1 MFGYVVRRIISGV
14 LVLLVSSVAAF
25 ALFFYGPSDP
35 ALAYCPETR
44 CTPQRLDNI
53 RTQLGL
59 DRPVVEQ
66 YAEYMKGIVVGND
79 FKAGSI
85 TIKCGAPCLGVSF
98 KLRVNVTDY
107 LLSKFP
113 ATLSIALGGSVIMLL
128 VGVSSGIFAARRRG
142 TGADKGIV
150 GVSLIVNA
158 IPYYLL
164 ALLAYLLLI
173 SQWGIFPESG
183 YYPLLTD
190 GPVAWAKGLMLAW
203 LVIGISSSTQ
213 YARFSRGSMIE
224 SGNED
229 YVRTARAKGLSERR
243 VTMRHALRAAI
254 VPVVTIFG
262 LEFAY
267 LLAGTIFTERIFDI
281 QGIGLTG
288 LQAIGTKDLPVI
300 AATVLIGA
308 AFIVVANIVV
318 HILYSVTAP
327 RVRLSGGGSPS
338 PPPPP
343 SRPVARSTS
352 RISSLMTSPSGSRP
366 PTDWSRPSPASAT
379 RSRRE

>member
-1 MFGYVVRRIISGV
+1 MFGYVVRRVISGI
-14 LVLLVSSVAAF
+14 LVLIVISMAVF

-53 RTQLGL
+53 RTSLKL

-66 YAEYMKGIVVGND
+66 YADYMKGIVAGND
-79 FKAGSI
+79 FSAGSI
-85 TIKCGAPCLGVSF
+85 SIKCNAPCLGVSF

-113 ATLSIALGGSVIMLL
+113 ATLSIALGGSVIMLTI
-128 VGVSSGIFAARRRG
+128 GVSSGIFAARRRG
-142 TGADKGIV
+142 TVADKGIV
-150 GVSLIVNA
+150 GVSLVVNA

-183 YYPLLTD
+183 YFPILKD
-190 GPVAWAKGLMLAW
+190 GPVAWAKGLLLAW
-203 LVIGISSSTQ
+203 LVIGVSSSTQ

-224 SGNED
+224 SMNED
-229 YVRTARAKGLSERR
+229 YVRTARAKGLSDRR

-267 LLAGTIFTERIFDI
+267 LLAGTIFTEKIFDI

-288 LQAIGTKDLPVI
+288 LQAIGTKDLPII
-300 AATVLIGA
+300 AATVLIGS

-318 HILYSVTAP
+318 DIIYSVIDP
-327 RVRLSGGGSPS
+327 RVRL
-338 PPPPP
+338 
-343 SRPVARSTS
+343 T
-352 RISSLMTSPSGSRP
+352 
-366 PTDWSRPSPASAT
+366 
-379 RSRRE
+379 

>member
-14 LVLLVSSVAAF
+14 LVLLVISVAVF

-44 CTPQRLDNI
+44 CTPQRLENI
-53 RTQLGL
+53 RTSLGL

-66 YAEYMKGIVVGND
+66 YGDYMKGIVAGND
-79 FKAGSI
+79 FQAGEIS
-85 TIKCGAPCLGVSF
+85 IKCDAPCLGVSF

-107 LLSKFP
+107 LWSKFP
-113 ATLSIALGGSVIMLL
+113 ATLSIALGASVIMLL

-142 TGADKGIV
+142 TVADKGIV
-150 GVSLIVNA
+150 GVSLFVNA
-158 IPYYLL
+158 MPYYLL

-183 YYPLLTD
+183 YFPILTD
-190 GPVAWAKGLMLAW
+190 GPVAWVKGLMLAW
-203 LVIGISSSTQ
+203 LVLGISSSTQ

-224 SGNED
+224 SMNED

-300 AATVLIGA
+300 AATVLLSS
-308 AFIVVANIVV
+308 AFIVVANILVD
-318 HILYSVTAP
+318 IIYSVIDP
-327 RVRLSGGGSPS
+327 RVRLS
-338 PPPPP
+338 
-343 SRPVARSTS
+343 
-352 RISSLMTSPSGSRP
+352 
-366 PTDWSRPSPASAT
+366 
-379 RSRRE
+379 

>member
-14 LVLLVSSVAAF
+14 LVLLVISVAVF
-25 ALFFYGPSDP
+25 ALFFYGPADP

-59 DRPVVEQ
+59 DRPVVVQ
-66 YAEYMKGIVVGND
+66 YAEYMKGIVAGND

-85 TIKCGAPCLGVSF
+85 TIKCDAPCLGVSF

-107 LLSKFP
+107 LLTKFP

-142 TGADKGIV
+142 TVADKGIV

-183 YYPLLTD
+183 YHPLLKE
-190 GPVAWAKGLMLAW
+190 GPIAWAKGLMLAW

-318 HILYSVTAP
+318 DIIYSVIDP
-327 RVRLSGGGSPS
+327 RVRLS
-338 PPPPP
+338 
-343 SRPVARSTS
+343 
-352 RISSLMTSPSGSRP
+352 
-366 PTDWSRPSPASAT
+366 
-379 RSRRE
+379 

>member
-14 LVLLVSSVAAF
+14 LVLLVISVAVF
-25 ALFFYGPSDP
+25 ALFFYGPADP

-59 DRPVVEQ
+59 DRPVVVQ
-66 YAEYMKGIVVGND
+66 YAEYMKGIVAGND

-85 TIKCGAPCLGVSF
+85 TIKCDAPCLGVSF

-113 ATLSIALGGSVIMLL
+113 ATLSIALGASVIMLL

-142 TGADKGIV
+142 TVADKGIV
-150 GVSLIVNA
+150 GISLIVNA

-183 YYPLLTD
+183 YFPLLTD

-318 HILYSVTAP
+318 DIIYSVIDP
-327 RVRLSGGGSPS
+327 RVRLS
-338 PPPPP
+338 
-343 SRPVARSTS
+343 
-352 RISSLMTSPSGSRP
+352 
-366 PTDWSRPSPASAT
+366 
-379 RSRRE
+379 

>member
-14 LVLLVSSVAAF
+14 LVLLVISVAVF

-53 RTQLGL
+53 RTSLGL

-66 YAEYMKGIVVGND
+66 YGDYMKGIVAGND
-79 FKAGSI
+79 FQAGEIS
-85 TIKCGAPCLGVSF
+85 IKCDAPCLGVSF

-107 LLSKFP
+107 LWSKFP
-113 ATLSIALGGSVIMLL
+113 ATLSIALGASVIMLL

-142 TGADKGIV
+142 TVADKGIV
-150 GVSLIVNA
+150 GVSLFVNA
-158 IPYYLL
+158 MPYYLL

-183 YYPLLTD
+183 YFPILTD
-190 GPVAWAKGLMLAW
+190 GPVAWVKGLMLAW
-203 LVIGISSSTQ
+203 LVLGISSSTQ

-224 SGNED
+224 SMNED

-300 AATVLIGA
+300 AATVLLSS
-308 AFIVVANIVV
+308 AFIVVANILVD
-318 HILYSVTAP
+318 IIYSVIDP
-327 RVRLSGGGSPS
+327 RVRLS
-338 PPPPP
+338 
-343 SRPVARSTS
+343 
-352 RISSLMTSPSGSRP
+352 
-366 PTDWSRPSPASAT
+366 
-379 RSRRE
+379 

>member
-1 MFGYVVRRIISGV
+1 MFGYVVRRVISGL
-14 LVLLVSSVAAF
+14 LVLIVISMAVF

-53 RTQLGL
+53 RTSLKL

-66 YAEYMKGIVVGND
+66 YADYMKGIVAGND
-79 FKAGSI
+79 FQAGSI
-85 TIKCGAPCLGVSF
+85 SIKCGAPCLGVSF

-113 ATLSIALGGSVIMLL
+113 ATLSIALGGSVIMLTI
-128 VGVSSGIFAARRRG
+128 GISSGIFAARRRG
-142 TGADKGIV
+142 TVADKGIV
-150 GVSLIVNA
+150 GISLVVNA

-183 YYPLLTD
+183 YHPILKD
-190 GPVAWAKGLMLAW
+190 GPVAWAKGLLLAW

-224 SGNED
+224 SMNED
-229 YVRTARAKGLSERR
+229 YVRTARAKGLSDRR

-267 LLAGTIFTERIFDI
+267 LLAGTIFTEKIFDI

-300 AATVLIGA
+300 AATVLIGS

-318 HILYSVTAP
+318 DIIYSVIDP
-327 RVRLSGGGSPS
+327 RVRLS
-338 PPPPP
+338 
-343 SRPVARSTS
+343 
-352 RISSLMTSPSGSRP
+352 
-366 PTDWSRPSPASAT
+366 
-379 RSRRE
+379 